1 MAQSSP
7 KAGKDPKA
15 GRDSKTGKDSK
26 PEWGSHADVEACD
39 LLEALS
45 RGRPAAGQ
53 DPVKRK
59 QIIDGARRVFIDKG
73 FEAAS
78 MNDITREA
86 GVSKGT
92 IYVYFAN
99 KEELFE
105 ALIEEERG
113 SIFKNMYDMLD
124 RADDLRQTLVKFGKV
139 LSLKITSAKVVQAQ
153 RTVIGASDRIPDMG
167 ARFYERGPKRGHDKV
182 VTFFNAAIERGLLR
196 IDDVDLAAYQFTE
209 LCLAGLFRQCIFA
222 YRTKAPGQDEIDR
235 IVSSG
240 VDMFLNYYG
249 TEKLAEEER
258 GQTIALQA
266 EDQG

>member
-1 MAQSSP
+1 MADTL
-7 KAGKDPKA
+7 ADA
-15 GRDSKTGKDSK
+15 ENDLCDVLDS
-26 PEWGSHADVEACD
+26 AR
-39 LLEALS
+39 

-53 DPVKRK
+53 DPVKRS
-59 QIIDGARRVFIDKG
+59 QIIEGARRVFIDKG

-113 SIFKNMYDMLD
+113 TIFKNMYDMLD

-139 LSLKITSAKVVQAQ
+139 LSMKITSARVIQAQ

-182 VTFFNAAIERGLLR
+182 VEFLKAAMERGLLK

-222 YRTKAPGQDEIDR
+222 YRTKAPSQEEIDH
-235 IVSSG
+235 IVRSG
-240 VDMFLNYYG
+240 VDIFLKAYG
-249 TEKLAEEER
+249 TERLFEEER
-258 GQTIALQA
+258 HQMIALEA
-266 EDQG
+266 KA